1 MEDEARALEPEQ
13 QQEQQQEQD
22 VDTLEPE
29 QEQEQQQEPDP
40 LVKKLRNEAAGNR
53 VKAREAGELAEQR
66 AAALFTALVKLDGRL
81 ADPSDLPFSEEY
93 LTDEA
98 ALGSAISDLL
108 ERKPGLSARQYLGDI
123 GAGVKGGNSSTLIE
137 LMRGD

>member
-1 MEDEARALEPEQ
+1 MEDEARALEQ
-13 QQEQQQEQD
+13 
-22 VDTLEPE
+22 E
-29 QEQEQQQEPDP
+29 QEQEPEQEPDP

-81 ADPSDLPFSEEY
+81 ADPSDLPYSEEY

-98 ALGSAISDLL
+98 ALERAIGDLL
-108 ERKPGLSARQYLGDI
+108 ERKPGLAARQYRGNI
-123 GAGVKGGNSSTLIE
+123 GAGVKGDSPTSLIE
-137 LMRGD
+137 IMRGH

>member
-1 MEDEARALEPEQ
+1 MEDEARALEQQEQEQEQEQEQ
-13 QQEQQQEQD
+13 QQEQQQEQ
-22 VDTLEPE
+22 E
-29 QEQEQQQEPDP
+29 QDP

-81 ADPSDLPFSEEY
+81 ADPSDLPYSEEY

-98 ALGSAISDLL
+98 ALESAIGDLL
-108 ERKPGLSARQYLGDI
+108 ERKPGLAARQYRGNI
-123 GAGVKGGNSSTLIE
+123 GAGVKGDSPTSLIDI
-137 LMRGD
+137 MRGH

>member
-1 MEDEARALEPEQ
+1 MSDEAHNLE
-13 QQEQQQEQD
+13 QEQE

-29 QEQEQQQEPDP
+29 QLEPEPEQEQEQEVDP

-81 ADPSDLPFSEEY
+81 ADPSDLPYSEDY

-98 ALGSAISDLL
+98 ALESAIGDLL
-108 ERKPGLSARQYLGDI
+108 ERKPGLAARQYRGNI
-123 GAGVKGGNSSTLIE
+123 GAGVKSEQASTLIE

>member
-1 MEDEARALEPEQ
+1 MEDEARALEQQEQEQEQEQEQ
-13 QQEQQQEQD
+13 QQEQQQE
-22 VDTLEPE
+22 PE
-29 QEQEQQQEPDP
+29 QDP

-81 ADPSDLPFSEEY
+81 ADPSDLPYSEEY

-98 ALGSAISDLL
+98 GLEQAISDLL
-108 ERKPGLSARQYLGDI
+108 ERKPGLAARQYRGNI
-123 GAGVKGGNSSTLIE
+123 GAGVKGDSPTSLIE
-137 LMRGD
+137 IMRGH

>member
-1 MEDEARALEPEQ
+1 MEDEARALE
-13 QQEQQQEQD
+13 QEQ
-22 VDTLEPE
+22 E
-29 QEQEQQQEPDP
+29 QEQEQQQELDP

-81 ADPSDLPFSEEY
+81 ADPSDLPYSEEY

-98 ALGSAISDLL
+98 ALESAISDLL
-108 ERKPGLSARQYLGDI
+108 ERKPGLAARQYRGNI
-123 GAGVKGGNSSTLIE
+123 GAGVKGDSPTSLIE
-137 LMRGD
+137 LMRGH

>member
-1 MEDEARALEPEQ
+1 MEDEARDLEPEQ
-13 QQEQQQEQD
+13 
-22 VDTLEPE
+22 EPE
-29 QEQEQQQEPDP
+29 QEQEQEPEQEQEQEIDP

-81 ADPSDLPFSEEY
+81 ADPSDLPYSEEY

-98 ALGSAISDLL
+98 ALESAISELL
-108 ERKPGLSARQYLGDI
+108 ERKPGLAARQYRGNI
-123 GAGVKGGNSSTLIE
+123 GAGVKGDSPTSLIE
-137 LMRGD
+137 LVRGH

>member
-1 MEDEARALEPEQ
+1 MEDEARALE
-13 QQEQQQEQD
+13 QEQEQE
-22 VDTLEPE
+22 LELE
-29 QEQEQQQEPDP
+29 QEQEQEQEQDP

-81 ADPSDLPFSEEY
+81 ADPSDLPYSEDY

-98 ALGSAISDLL
+98 ALESAISDLL
-108 ERKPGLSARQYLGDI
+108 ERKPGLAARQYRGNI
-123 GAGVKGGNSSTLIE
+123 GAGVKGDSPTSLIE
-137 LMRGD
+137 LMRGH

>member
-1 MEDEARALEPEQ
+1 MEDDARALE
-13 QQEQQQEQD
+13 QEQE
-22 VDTLEPE
+22 VDNLE
-29 QEQEQQQEPDP
+29 QEQEQEQEQEKEVDP

-81 ADPSDLPFSEEY
+81 ADPSDLPYSEEY

-98 ALGSAISDLL
+98 ALESAISDLL
-108 ERKPGLSARQYLGDI
+108 ERKPGLAARQYRGNI
-123 GAGVKGGNSSTLIE
+123 GAGVKGDSPTSLIE
-137 LMRGD
+137 IMRGH

>member
-1 MEDEARALEPEQ
+1 MEDEARDLEQ
-13 QQEQQQEQD
+13 QEQEQQQDPLEQ
-22 VDTLEPE
+22 E
-29 QEQEQQQEPDP
+29 QEQEQQQDP

-81 ADPSDLPFSEEY
+81 ADPSDLPYSEEY

-98 ALGSAISDLL
+98 ALEQAISDLL
-108 ERKPGLSARQYLGDI
+108 ERKPGLAARQYRGNI
-123 GAGVKGGNSSTLIE
+123 GAGVKGDSPTSLIE
-137 LMRGD
+137 IMRGH

>member
-1 MEDEARALEPEQ
+1 MEDEARALE
-13 QQEQQQEQD
+13 QQEQQQEQ
-22 VDTLEPE
+22 
-29 QEQEQQQEPDP
+29 QEQQQEQDP

-81 ADPSDLPFSEEY
+81 ADPSDLPYSDKY

-98 ALGSAISDLL
+98 ALESAITDLL
-108 ERKPGLSARQYLGDI
+108 ERKPGLAARQYRGNI
-123 GAGVKGGNSSTLIE
+123 GAGVKGDSPTSLIE
-137 LMRGD
+137 IMRGH

>member
-1 MEDEARALEPEQ
+1 MEDEARDLE
-13 QQEQQQEQD
+13 QEQ
-22 VDTLEPE
+22 E
-29 QEQEQQQEPDP
+29 QEQEQQQEQEQDP

-81 ADPSDLPFSEEY
+81 ADPSDLPYSEDY

-98 ALGSAISDLL
+98 ALESAISDLL
-108 ERKPGLSARQYLGDI
+108 ERKPGLAARQYRGNI
-123 GAGVKGGNSSTLIE
+123 GAGVKGDSPTSLIE
-137 LMRGD
+137 IMRGH

>member
-1 MEDEARALEPEQ
+1 MEDEARDLEQ
-13 QQEQQQEQD
+13 
-22 VDTLEPE
+22 
-29 QEQEQQQEPDP
+29 QEQEQQQDP

-81 ADPSDLPFSEEY
+81 ADPSDLPYSEEY

-98 ALGSAISDLL
+98 ALEQAISDLL
-108 ERKPGLSARQYLGDI
+108 ERKPGLAARQYRGNI
-123 GAGVKGGNSSTLIE
+123 GAGVKGDSPTSLIE
-137 LMRGD
+137 IMRGH

>member
-1 MEDEARALEPEQ
+1 MEDEARDLEQ
-13 QQEQQQEQD
+13 
-22 VDTLEPE
+22 E
-29 QEQEQQQEPDP
+29 QEQEQQEQEQEIDP

-81 ADPSDLPFSEEY
+81 ADPSDLPYSEEY

-98 ALGSAISDLL
+98 ALESAISDLL
-108 ERKPGLSARQYLGDI
+108 ERKPGLAARQYRGNI
-123 GAGVKGGNSSTLIE
+123 GAGVKGDSPTSLIE
-137 LMRGD
+137 IMRGH

>member
-1 MEDEARALEPEQ
+1 MKDEARALEQ
-13 QQEQQQEQD
+13 QQEQQQQ
-22 VDTLEPE
+22 
-29 QEQEQQQEPDP
+29 QQQQQQEQQQQQQEQDT
-40 LVKKLRNEAAGNR
+40 LVKKLRNEAAGYR

-81 ADPSDLPFSEEY
+81 ADPSDLPYSEEY

-98 ALGSAISDLL
+98 ALESAISDLL
-108 ERKPGLSARQYLGDI
+108 ERKPGLAARQYRGNI
-123 GAGVKGGNSSTLIE
+123 GAGVKSEQASTLIE

>member
-1 MEDEARALEPEQ
+1 MEDEARALEQ
-13 QQEQQQEQD
+13 QEQEQQQDPLEQ
-22 VDTLEPE
+22 EQE
-29 QEQEQQQEPDP
+29 QEQEQQDP

-81 ADPSDLPFSEEY
+81 ADPSDLPYSEEY

-98 ALGSAISDLL
+98 ALEGAISELL
-108 ERKPGLSARQYLGDI
+108 ERKPGLAARQYRGNI
-123 GAGVKGGNSSTLIE
+123 GAGVKGDSPTSLIE
-137 LMRGD
+137 IMRGH

>member
-1 MEDEARALEPEQ
+1 MEDEARALEQ
-13 QQEQQQEQD
+13 
-22 VDTLEPE
+22 E
-29 QEQEQQQEPDP
+29 QEQEQEQDP

-81 ADPSDLPFSEEY
+81 ADPSDLPYSEEY

-98 ALGSAISDLL
+98 ALERAISELL
-108 ERKPGLSARQYLGDI
+108 ERKPGLAARQYRGNI
-123 GAGVKGGNSSTLIE
+123 GAGVNGDSPTSLIE
-137 LMRGD
+137 IMRGH

>member
-1 MEDEARALEPEQ
+1 MEDEARALE
-13 QQEQQQEQD
+13 QEQQQDPLEQ
-22 VDTLEPE
+22 EQ
-29 QEQEQQQEPDP
+29 QEQEQVQEQQDP

-81 ADPSDLPFSEEY
+81 ADPSDLPYSDEY

-98 ALGSAISDLL
+98 ALESAISDLL
-108 ERKPGLSARQYLGDI
+108 ERKPGLAARQYRGNI
-123 GAGVKGGNSSTLIE
+123 GAGVKGDSPTSLIDI
-137 LMRGD
+137 MRGH

>member
-1 MEDEARALEPEQ
+1 MEDEARDL
-13 QQEQQQEQD
+13 
-22 VDTLEPE
+22 
-29 QEQEQQQEPDP
+29 EQEQQQEIDPLEQEPEQEPEQEIDP

-81 ADPSDLPFSEEY
+81 ADPSDLPYSEEY

-98 ALGSAISDLL
+98 ALESAISELL
-108 ERKPGLSARQYLGDI
+108 ERKPGLAARQYRGNI
-123 GAGVKGGNSSTLIE
+123 GAGVKGDSPTSLIDI
-137 LMRGD
+137 MRGH

>member
-1 MEDEARALEPEQ
+1 MEDEARGLE
-13 QQEQQQEQD
+13 QE
-22 VDTLEPE
+22 LE
-29 QEQEQQQEPDP
+29 QEQEQEQEQEIDP

-81 ADPSDLPFSEEY
+81 ADPSDLPYSEEY

-98 ALGSAISDLL
+98 ALESAISDLL
-108 ERKPGLSARQYLGDI
+108 ERKPGLAARQYRGNI
-123 GAGVKGGNSSTLIE
+123 GAGVKGDSPTSLIE
-137 LMRGD
+137 LMRGH

>member
-13 QQEQQQEQD
+13 QQEQQPEQ
-22 VDTLEPE
+22 EPE

-53 VKAREAGELAEQR
+53 VKAREAGELAESR

-108 ERKPGLSARQYLGDI
+108 ERKPGLSARQYRGDI

>member
-1 MEDEARALEPEQ
+1 MEDEARDLEQ
-13 QQEQQQEQD
+13 
-22 VDTLEPE
+22 E
-29 QEQEQQQEPDP
+29 QEQEQQEQEQQEQEQQEQEQEIDP

-81 ADPSDLPFSEEY
+81 ADPSDLPYSEEY

-98 ALGSAISDLL
+98 ALESAISDLL
-108 ERKPGLSARQYLGDI
+108 ERKPGLAARQYRGNI
-123 GAGVKGGNSSTLIE
+123 GAGVKGDSPTSLIE
-137 LMRGD
+137 IMRGH

>member
-1 MEDEARALEPEQ
+1 MEDGARALEQLEQPEQ
-13 QQEQQQEQD
+13 LEQLEQ
-22 VDTLEPE
+22 PE
-29 QEQEQQQEPDP
+29 EVDP

-81 ADPSDLPFSEEY
+81 ADPSDLPYSEDY

-98 ALGSAISDLL
+98 ALESAISELL
-108 ERKPGLSARQYLGDI
+108 ERKPGLAARQYRGNI
-123 GAGVKGGNSSTLIE
+123 GAGVKGGQATSLIG

>member
-1 MEDEARALEPEQ
+1 MEDEARDLEQ
-13 QQEQQQEQD
+13 GQGQGQEQGQEQGQGQG
-22 VDTLEPE
+22 
-29 QEQEQQQEPDP
+29 QEQEIDP

-81 ADPSDLPFSEEY
+81 ADPGDLPYSEEY

-98 ALGSAISDLL
+98 ALESAISDLL
-108 ERKPGLSARQYLGDI
+108 ERKPGLAARQYRGNI
-123 GAGVKGGNSSTLIE
+123 GAGVKGDSPTSLIE
-137 LMRGD
+137 IMRGH

>member
-1 MEDEARALEPEQ
+1 MEDEARDLE
-13 QQEQQQEQD
+13 QEQQQELD
-22 VDTLEPE
+22 PLEQE
-29 QEQEQQQEPDP
+29 QEQEQQDP

-81 ADPSDLPFSEEY
+81 ADPSDLPYSEEY

-98 ALGSAISDLL
+98 ALESAISELL
-108 ERKPGLSARQYLGDI
+108 ERKPGLAARQYRGNI
-123 GAGVKGGNSSTLIE
+123 GAGVKGDSPTSLIDI
-137 LMRGD
+137 MRGH

>member
-1 MEDEARALEPEQ
+1 MEDEARALEQ
-13 QQEQQQEQD
+13 
-22 VDTLEPE
+22 E
-29 QEQEQQQEPDP
+29 QEQEQEQGQEQGQGQGLDP

-81 ADPSDLPFSEEY
+81 ADPSDLPYSEEY

-98 ALGSAISDLL
+98 ALEQAISDLL
-108 ERKPGLSARQYLGDI
+108 ERKPGLAARQYRGNI
-123 GAGVKGGNSSTLIE
+123 GAGVKGDSPTSLIE
-137 LMRGD
+137 IMRGH

>member
-1 MEDEARALEPEQ
+1 MEDEARALE
-13 QQEQQQEQD
+13 QEQQQDPLEQQ
-22 VDTLEPE
+22 EQE
-29 QEQEQQQEPDP
+29 QEQEQQDP

-81 ADPSDLPFSEEY
+81 ADPSDLPYSDEY

-98 ALGSAISDLL
+98 ALESAISDLL
-108 ERKPGLSARQYLGDI
+108 ERKPGLAARQYRGNI
-123 GAGVKGGNSSTLIE
+123 GAGVKGDSPTSLID
-137 LMRGD
+137 LMRGN

>member
-1 MEDEARALEPEQ
+1 MIMEDEARDLE
-13 QQEQQQEQD
+13 QEQQQELD
-22 VDTLEPE
+22 PLE
-29 QEQEQQQEPDP
+29 QEKEQEQEPDP

-81 ADPSDLPFSEEY
+81 ADPSDLPYSEEY

-98 ALGSAISDLL
+98 ALEQAISDLL
-108 ERKPGLSARQYLGDI
+108 ERKPGLAARQYRGNI
-123 GAGVKGGNSSTLIE
+123 GAGVKGDSPTSLIE
-137 LMRGD
+137 IMRGH

>member
-1 MEDEARALEPEQ
+1 MEDEARDL
-13 QQEQQQEQD
+13 
-22 VDTLEPE
+22 E
-29 QEQEQQQEPDP
+29 QEQEQEQEPEQEIDP

-81 ADPSDLPFSEEY
+81 ADPSDLPYSEEY

-98 ALGSAISDLL
+98 ALESAISELL
-108 ERKPGLSARQYLGDI
+108 ERKPGLAARQYRGNI
-123 GAGVKGGNSSTLIE
+123 GAGVKGYSPTSLIE
-137 LMRGD
+137 IMRGH

>member
-1 MEDEARALEPEQ
+1 MEDEARALE
-13 QQEQQQEQD
+13 QEQGQEQGQ
-22 VDTLEPE
+22 E
-29 QEQEQQQEPDP
+29 QEQEIDP

-81 ADPSDLPFSEEY
+81 ADPSDLPYSEEY

-98 ALGSAISDLL
+98 ALERAISDLL
-108 ERKPGLSARQYLGDI
+108 ERKPGLAARQYRGNI
-123 GAGVKGGNSSTLIE
+123 GAGVKGDSPTSLIE
-137 LMRGD
+137 IMRGH

>member
-1 MEDEARALEPEQ
+1 MEDEARALEQQEQ
-13 QQEQQQEQD
+13 EQQEQEQQEQQ
-22 VDTLEPE
+22 E
-29 QEQEQQQEPDP
+29 QEQEQEQDP

-81 ADPSDLPFSEEY
+81 ADPSDLPYSDKY

-98 ALGSAISDLL
+98 ALESAISDLL
-108 ERKPGLSARQYLGDI
+108 ERKPGLAARQYRGNI
-123 GAGVKGGNSSTLIE
+123 GAGVKGDSPTSLIE
-137 LMRGD
+137 IMRGH

>member
-1 MEDEARALEPEQ
+1 MEDEARDL
-13 QQEQQQEQD
+13 
-22 VDTLEPE
+22 
-29 QEQEQQQEPDP
+29 EQEQQQELDPLEQEQEQEQDP

-81 ADPSDLPFSEEY
+81 ADPSDLPYSEDY

-98 ALGSAISDLL
+98 ALESAISDLL
-108 ERKPGLSARQYLGDI
+108 ERKPGLAARQYRGNI
-123 GAGVKGGNSSTLIE
+123 GAGVKGDSPTSLIE
-137 LMRGD
+137 LMRGH

>member
-1 MEDEARALEPEQ
+1 MEDEARALEQEQ
-13 QQEQQQEQD
+13 QQEQQQEQ
-22 VDTLEPE
+22 E
-29 QEQEQQQEPDP
+29 QDP

-53 VKAREAGELAEQR
+53 VKAREAGELAESR

-81 ADPSDLPFSEEY
+81 ADPSDLPYSEEY

-98 ALGSAISDLL
+98 ALEGAISDLL
-108 ERKPGLSARQYLGDI
+108 ERKPGLAARQYRGNI
-123 GAGVKGGNSSTLIE
+123 GAGVKSEQASTLIG

>member
-1 MEDEARALEPEQ
+1 MEDEARALEQ
-13 QQEQQQEQD
+13 
-22 VDTLEPE
+22 
-29 QEQEQQQEPDP
+29 QEQEQQQDPLEQEQEQEQEQEIDP

-81 ADPSDLPFSEEY
+81 ADPSDLPYSEEY

-98 ALGSAISDLL
+98 ALERAISELL
-108 ERKPGLSARQYLGDI
+108 ERKPGLAARQYRGNI
-123 GAGVKGGNSSTLIE
+123 GAGVKGDSPTSLIE
-137 LMRGD
+137 IMRGH